1 MTKDHVVEMTF
12 RYQNTDTK
20 LFLAELL
27 PVLLKAHRKIDP
39 RKKIVL
45 ILDNARYHPEAEIKK
60 LLETASNS
68 SHERG
73 GFVRQFEIQ
82 FTSPNS
88 PDLNLVEYYNRYFK
102 SALRRAL
109 NYSRF

>member
-1 MTKDHVVEMTF
+1 
-12 RYQNTDTK
+12 
-20 LFLAELL
+20 LAELL

-45 ILDNARYHPEAEIKK
+45 ILNNARYHPEAEIKK
-60 LLETASNS
+60 LETASNS

-82 FTSPNS
+82 FTSRTRQIS
-88 PDLNLVEYYNRYFK
+88 TWLNIITVISSLH
-102 SALRRAL
+102 
-109 NYSRF
+109 